1 MCNCS
6 KKLNEIANLVSDGI
20 SSITVVDSH
29 YRYWVLA
36 KGNRQVGYP
45 VLSFSLQYPYTYN
58 KLKSKVNQTFHVMEI
73 YSFSNEAVE
82 KRILE
87 NKLKSIDS
95 ERKLTLQ
102 KLKALK

>member
-1 MCNCS
+1 
-6 KKLNEIANLVSDGI
+6 
-20 SSITVVDSH
+20 
-29 YRYWVLA
+29 
-36 KGNRQVGYP
+36 
-45 VLSFSLQYPYTYN
+45 
-58 KLKSKVNQTFHVMEI
+58 MEI